1 MEFRKS
7 VKSDIPEIMGIIK
20 QAQDYFKEKNIDQ
33 WQNGYPN
40 EEVINNDIEN
50 EESYVMIKDDK
61 IVATTV
67 ISFKEESCYEN
78 IIDGKWLTSG
88 DYGVIHRIA
97 VGKTYKGLGLS
108 HKIIKY
114 AEKICLEKGVP
125 SIKVDTHEDNIPM
138 QSLLKKNGFEYC
150 GVVYL
155 EDGGKRV
162 AFEKNFST
170 EV

>member
-7 VKSDIPEIMGIIK
+7 VKSDIPQIMSIVK
-20 QAQDYFKEKNIDQ
+20 QAQAYFKEQNIDQ

-40 EEVINNDIEN
+40 EEVINNDIKN
-50 EESYVMIKDDK
+50 EDSYVIIKEDE

-67 ISFKEESCYEN
+67 VSFDKESSYKN
-78 IIDGKWLTSG
+78 IIDGKWLTNG
-88 DYGVIHRIA
+88 DYGVIHRVA
-97 VGKTYKGLGLS
+97 VNNNYKGLGLS

-114 AEKICLEKGVP
+114 AEELCLEKGVH
-125 SIKVDTHEDNIPM
+125 SIKVDTHEENIPM

-150 GVVYL
+150 GVIYL

-162 AFEKNFST
+162 AFEKTF
-170 EV
+170 